1 MVTSTRFR
9 NTAAAAAI
17 GFAIAGNAMAHGDGN
32 NVRGASAGASPEQKA
47 FGIAGDA
54 AKASR
59 TIDIDM
65 SDELRFIPAT
75 LELRVGDTVR
85 FQLRNRGNAVH
96 ELVIGTMPEL
106 RSHAAL
112 MRKFPEMEH
121 SEPHMAHVKPGGMEE
136 IVWTFNRPGEF
147 NYACLVAGHFEAGM
161 IGNVV
166 VVAKE
171 GA

>member
-9 NTAAAAAI
+9 SVAAAAAI

-32 NVRGASAGASPEQKA
+32 NVRAASPGANPEQKA
-47 FGIAGDA
+47 FGIAGDPG
-54 AKASR
+54 KVSR

-65 SDELRFIPAT
+65 SDELRFIPAA
-75 LELRVGDTVR
+75 LELQVGDTVR
-85 FQLRNRGNAVH
+85 FRLRNRGNVVH

-106 RSHAAL
+106 QAHAAL

-121 SEPHMAHVKPGGMEE
+121 SEPHMAHVKPGDTEE

-161 IGNVV
+161 IGKVAVV
-166 VVAKE
+166 SKE
-171 GA
+171 AA